1 MLYYSIAHY
10 YDRQGSRN
18 EIKYDNIKKHI
29 IAFLTLK
36 KKKKSLFLLVL

>member
-18 EIKYDNIKKHI
+18 EIKYDNIKKTYNRIFKH
-29 IAFLTLK
+29 
-36 KKKKSLFLLVL
+36 